1 VDFRILGPVE
11 VRAQGRPLAVAGG
24 RQRALLALLLLRA
37 GEPVSRD
44 RLIEGLWGERPPEG
58 AVKTVQAVVS
68 RLRRA
73 LGGEAARLV
82 SGTSGYRLRVEP
94 DELDLARFERLCGEG
109 RRALAAGR
117 PERAAARLRAAL
129 EEWRGPAL
137 ADVALEPFAPSE
149 VARLEELR
157 AAAVED
163 RNEADLALG
172 RGVELVGELEALL
185 AREPLRERLRAQLML
200 ALYRAGRQGEALD
213 AYRDSVR
220 TLDAELGLRP
230 GPELESLQRAI
241 LAHDPA
247 LLRSV
252 PAARRGASVVGV
264 DRSPGMLAVA
274 SELSP
279 ELDFRRADACALPF
293 KDGSFDA
300 VTCGLAVSHFADRDR
315 ALREILRVLAPAG
328 RFVASAWGE
337 GSRFPD
343 DGIDKLLD
351 RYGAPAP
358 SEALDEATWQSPERG
373 GSVLRRAGFANVSFR
388 SESFDGNF
396 ADAEE
401 ALAWSLG
408 WPLIASR
415 LDRLDSARR
424 ERFRRESL
432 QILAG
437 SRLSWRFVFNFYL
450 ANKSGSA

>member
-1 VDFRILGPVE
+1 MSRQLRQQPYDAYAAGYATRLDPT
-11 VRAQGRPLAVAGG
+11 LA
-24 RQRALLALLLLRA
+24 
-37 GEPVSRD
+37 
-44 RLIEGLWGERPPEG
+44 G
-58 AVKTVQAVVS
+58 AS
-68 RLRRA
+68 
-73 LGGEAARLV
+73 ARLTELA
-82 SGTSGYRLRVEP
+82 GARPGMRL
-94 DELDLARFERLCGEG
+94 L
-109 RRALAAGR
+109 
-117 PERAAARLRAAL
+117 
-129 EEWRGPAL
+129 
-137 ADVALEPFAPSE
+137 DVATGTGTAT
-149 VARLEELR
+149 R
-157 AAAVED
+157 A
-163 RNEADLALG
+163 
-172 RGVELVGELEALL
+172 
-185 AREPLRERLRAQLML
+185 
-200 ALYRAGRQGEALD
+200 
-213 AYRDSVR
+213 
-220 TLDAELGLRP
+220 
-230 GPELESLQRAI
+230 
-241 LAHDPA
+241 
-247 LLRSV
+247 
-252 PAARRGASVVGV
+252 AARRGASVVGV

-279 ELDFRRADACALPF
+279 ELDFRRADARALPF

-315 ALREILRVLAPAG
+315 ALREILRVLGPAG

-343 DGIDKLLD
+343 DGIDELLD

-396 ADAEE
+396 ADADE

-415 LDRLDSARR
+415 LERLDSARR